1 MQKGLKEPTRGIPQY
16 VDHRVFATKFDHGPN
31 AVVKLADPVERVLFI
46 PAGSESQNP
55 NRNLDIDET
64 PFGDVFKLDD
74 LKLRRSASVIG
85 HHYA

>member
-46 PAGSESQNP
+46 PAGS
-55 NRNLDIDET
+55 NRRT
-64 PFGDVFKLDD
+64 RTGTWM
-74 LKLRRSASVIG
+74 RRPLLT
-85 HHYA
+85 